1 VKNTAYTTAGLN
13 CQSGRRSSS
22 ISGEPAVLTLS
33 PSPRSRGPY
42 YSVADTSA
50 TAAPAARSRHLHV
63 RMLPVELT
71 STRTD
76 ADHLVYAPMLDLIS
90 AAVIEF
96 VLGLLPETRR
106 GRIIMWTFIA
116 ATLALAA
123 AALAVVLF

>member
-1 VKNTAYTTAGLN
+1 
-13 CQSGRRSSS
+13 
-22 ISGEPAVLTLS
+22 
-33 PSPRSRGPY
+33 
-42 YSVADTSA
+42 
-50 TAAPAARSRHLHV
+50 
-63 RMLPVELT
+63 MLPVELT